1 MTRISLKHAKKTV
14 IAAALAGSMATSA
27 VAGEVEVLH
36 WWTSGGEARAIS
48 VLKEMVESEG
58 HTWKDFAV
66 AGGGGENA
74 MTVLRARAVS
84 GNPPASAQIKGLE
97 IQEWGDLGFLAT
109 LDNVARAEGWDNVLP
124 PVVSDV
130 MKHEGSY
137 VAVPVN
143 VHRVNWMWV
152 NPSAL
157 QRAGASV
164 PTTMAELWET
174 AEKLKAAGITP
185 IAHGG
190 QAWQDATTFESIAL
204 SVGGPEFFERAFV
217 EHDQAALTGPD
228 MLKTFEEF
236 RKVRN
241 YIDAGSPGRDWN
253 IATAMVIRGE
263 AGMQFMG
270 DWAKG
275 EFSAANMSPG
285 SDYLCVPFPGTDGTF
300 TFNIDSL
307 AMFSQRNTA
316 NVEAQQTMARL
327 VLSPEFQET
336 FNLNKGSIPVRLD
349 QNMAPFDECAVSAM
363 NTFQE
368 TSQSGSGLVPSM
380 AHGMSTTSAV
390 SGAIF
395 DVVTTYFNSNM
406 SAQDGV
412 RQLANAVR
420 AAQ

>member
-1 MTRISLKHAKKTV
+1 MTRISLKNAQKTV
-14 IAAALAGSMATSA
+14 IAAALAGTMATSA
-27 VAGEVEVLH
+27 IAGEVEVLH

-109 LDNVARAEGWDNVLP
+109 LDNVANSEGWDSVLP

-157 QRAGASV
+157 ERAGASV

-174 AEKLKAAGITP
+174 ADKLKAAGITP

-217 EHDQAALTGPD
+217 QHDQAALTGAD

-236 RKVRN
+236 RKVRD
-241 YIDAGSPGRDWN
+241 YIDA
-253 IATAMVIRGE
+253 
-263 AGMQFMG
+263 
-270 DWAKG
+270 
-275 EFSAANMSPG
+275 
-285 SDYLCVPFPGTDGTF
+285 
-300 TFNIDSL
+300 
-307 AMFSQRNTA
+307 
-316 NVEAQQTMARL
+316 
-327 VLSPEFQET
+327 
-336 FNLNKGSIPVRLD
+336 
-349 QNMAPFDECAVSAM
+349 
-363 NTFQE
+363 
-368 TSQSGSGLVPSM
+368 
-380 AHGMSTTSAV
+380 
-390 SGAIF
+390 
-395 DVVTTYFNSNM
+395 
-406 SAQDGV
+406 
-412 RQLANAVR
+412 
-420 AAQ
+420 